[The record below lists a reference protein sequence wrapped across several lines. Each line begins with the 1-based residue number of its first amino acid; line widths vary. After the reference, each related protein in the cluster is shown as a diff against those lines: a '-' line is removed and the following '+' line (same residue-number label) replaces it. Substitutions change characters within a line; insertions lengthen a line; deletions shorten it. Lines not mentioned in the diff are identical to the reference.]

1 MSKDQYPSF
10 SKVFT
15 CTKQFTGNLST
26 WIKLVPPPNFTEPQV
41 NILCSSLVGLRFQW
55 NKIILSLRN
64 TFEWLLLC
72 QSRSDGIYT
81 SQSTRQRILFILIQ
95 SHDRIARHNFIFHWF
110 FPKYRVKF
118 STEFIQFSL
127 YRVSQHLIVLL
138 ATSVVTYIAPALF
151 ILMILWFYCTYE

>member
-1 MSKDQYPSF
+1 MIFPNYFRRIKMSKDQYPSF

-26 WIKLVPPPNFTEPQV
+26 WIKLVPPQNFTEPQV
-41 NILCSSLVGLRFQW
+41 NILCNSLVGLRFQW
-55 NKIILSLRN
+55 NKIVLSLRN

-81 SQSTRQRILFILIQ
+81 SQSTRQRMLFILIQ
-95 SHDRIARHNFIFHWF
+95 RYDPIAHHNFIFHWF

-127 YRVSQHLIVLL
+127 YRISQHLTVLL
-138 ATSVVTYIAPALF
+138 ATSVVT
-151 ILMILWFYCTYE
+151 